1 MKKIIF
7 IIIVIVAF
15 LSVLYW
21 FNRKNSISPVIF
33 LTEKPFHTTI
43 TKKSIASGKVIPLE
57 EVEIKPQISGIIS
70 KINVEAGQIV
80 KKGDLIATVRVIPNI
95 QTLNSAM
102 GRLKTAKLQE
112 ENLKIN
118 FERSVN
124 LLEKGVISKQEFDTA
139 EVNFKTAEQ
148 NVKNSENDLEIIQK
162 GFSQNTENAT
172 NTNITATISG
182 TILDIPVKEG
192 IQVIESNTFN
202 AGTTIAIIA
211 DMSKMIFEG
220 TVDEAEV
227 SKLKSETELEI
238 SLGAVEKKKFPGQLI
253 FIAPK
258 GSESGGSVQ
267 FKIKAQITLDE
278 NIFIRS
284 GYSANAE
291 IILEKKENVLA
302 IKESLL
308 QFDKNGDSPFV
319 EIKTS
324 EQNFEKRTVE
334 LGISDGINIEI
345 LKGITLTDEIK
356 VWNKTKEEDYKFKK

>member
-1 MKKIIF
+1 MKKL
-7 IIIVIVAF
+7 IVIVVIIVAF

-21 FNRKNSISPVIF
+21 FNRKNSLSPVIF
-33 LTEKPFHTTI
+33 TTEKSFHTTI
-43 TKKSIASGKVIPLE
+43 IKKSIASGKVIPLE
-57 EVEIKPQISGIIS
+57 EVEVKPQISGIIS
-70 KINVEAGQIV
+70 KIFVEAGNKV

-118 FERSVN
+118 YERSVN
-124 LLEKGVISKQEFDTA
+124 LYEKGVISKQEFDSA
-139 EVNFKTAEQ
+139 EVNYKTAEQ

-162 GFSQNTENAT
+162 GFSQNTEDST

-192 IQVIESNTFN
+192 LQVIESNTFN

-211 DMSKMIFEG
+211 DLSKMIFEG

-227 SKLKSETELEI
+227 GKLKNETDLEI
-238 SLGAVEKKKFPGQLI
+238 SLGAVEKKKFPGKLI

-291 IILEKKENVLA
+291 IILEKKENALA

-308 QFDKNGDSPFV
+308 QFDKQGETPFV
-319 EIKTS
+319 EIKTGD
-324 EQNFEKRTVE
+324 QLFEKRNVE

-345 LKGITLTDEIK
+345 LKGITSGDEIK

>member
-1 MKKIIF
+1 MKKL
-7 IIIVIVAF
+7 IVIVVIIVAF

-21 FNRKNSISPVIF
+21 FNRKNSLSPVIF
-33 LTEKPFHTTI
+33 TTEKPFHTTI
-43 TKKSIASGKVIPLE
+43 IKKSIASGKVIPLE
-57 EVEIKPQISGIIS
+57 EVEVKPQISGIIS
-70 KINVEAGQIV
+70 KIFVEAGNKV

-95 QTLNSAM
+95 QTLNNAM

-118 FERSVN
+118 YERSVN
-124 LLEKGVISKQEFDTA
+124 LYEKGVISKQEFDSA
-139 EVNFKTAEQ
+139 EVNYKTAEQ

-162 GFSQNTENAT
+162 GFSQNTEDST

-192 IQVIESNTFN
+192 LQVIESNTFN

-211 DMSKMIFEG
+211 DLSKMIFEG

-227 SKLKSETELEI
+227 GKLKNETDLEI
-238 SLGAVEKKKFPGQLI
+238 SLGAVEKKKFPGKLI

-291 IILEKKENVLA
+291 IILDKKENALS

-308 QFDKNGDSPFV
+308 QFDKLGEAPFV
-319 EIKTS
+319 EIKTGD
-324 EQNFEKRTVE
+324 QTFEKRTVD

-345 LKGITLTDEIK
+345 LKGIIISDEIK

>member
-1 MKKIIF
+1 MKKLF
-7 IIIVIVAF
+7 FLVIIIIAF

-21 FNRKNSISPVIF
+21 FNRKNSLSPVVYS
-33 LTEKPFHTTI
+33 TEKPFHTTI
-43 TKKSIASGKVIPLE
+43 IKKSIASGKVVPLE
-57 EVEIKPQISGIIS
+57 EVEVKPQISGIIS
-70 KINVEAGQIV
+70 KIYVEAGNKV
-80 KKGDLIATVRVIPNI
+80 KKGDLIASVRVIPNI

-112 ENLKIN
+112 ENLKLT
-118 FERSVN
+118 FERSSN
-124 LLEKGVISKQEFDTA
+124 LYEKGVISKQEFDSA
-139 EVNFKTAEQ
+139 EVNYKTAEQ
-148 NVKNSENDLEIIQK
+148 NVKNYENDLEIIQK
-162 GFSQNTENAT
+162 GFSQNTEEST
-172 NTNITATISG
+172 NTNIAATISG

-192 IQVIESNTFN
+192 LQVIESNTFN
-202 AGTTIAIIA
+202 AGTTIAVIA
-211 DMSKMIFEG
+211 DLSKMIFEG

-227 SKLKSETELEI
+227 GKLKINTDLDI
-238 SLGAVEKKKFPGQLI
+238 SLGAVDKTKFPGRLI

-291 IILEKKENVLA
+291 IILEKKENALA

-308 QFDKNGDSPFV
+308 QFDKHGDAPFL
-319 EIKTS
+319 EIKTGN
-324 EQNFEKRTVE
+324 QIFEKRNVE

-345 LKGITLTDEIK
+345 VNGITINDEIK